1 MSVFDATFNFV
12 GVSIYKNDMDFDY
25 ILKIIC
31 DYVFLLCIPG
41 DVFGVCVTH
50 FGKQM
55 STYLC

>member
-1 MSVFDATFNFV
+1 
-12 GVSIYKNDMDFDY
+12 MDFYY

-55 STYLC
+55 STVTFVKNGTPVATRYD